1 MHNFLILI
9 ATGFYSGYSKYAPG
23 TVGTLAAIPILLL
36 TNWLSILGKFFIFLL
51 LFILGIVSSEYY
63 ESYKEKKDSK
73 EVVIDEI
80 AAYYFILMFIEPTI
94 LNILITFFLFRFFDI
109 TKIYPINA
117 VERVGGGTG
126 VMLDDMVAALYSIFV
141 FFIIR
146 GLLW

>member
-1 MHNFLILI
+1 MHNFLILT

-23 TVGTLAAIPILLL
+23 TVGTLVAIPLLL
-36 TNWLSILGKFFIFLL
+36 ITIWLSILGKFFIFLL

-63 ESYKEKKDSK
+63 ESYKEKKDPK

-80 AAYYFILMFIEPTI
+80 AAYYFILMFIEPNI
-94 LNILITFFLFRFFDI
+94 VNILITFFLFRFFDI

>member
-51 LFILGIVSSEYY
+51 LFILGIISSEYY
-63 ESYKEKKDSK
+63 ESYKEKKDPK

>member
-1 MHNFLILI
+1 MHNFMILI

-63 ESYKEKKDSK
+63 ESYKEKKDPK

-94 LNILITFFLFRFFDI
+94 LNILITFSLFRFFDI

>member
-1 MHNFLILI
+1 MHNFMILI

-36 TNWLSILGKFFIFLL
+36 TNWFSILGKFFIFLL
-51 LFILGIVSSEYY
+51 LFILGIISSEYY
-63 ESYKEKKDSK
+63 ESYKEKKDPK

-146 GLLW
+146 GILW